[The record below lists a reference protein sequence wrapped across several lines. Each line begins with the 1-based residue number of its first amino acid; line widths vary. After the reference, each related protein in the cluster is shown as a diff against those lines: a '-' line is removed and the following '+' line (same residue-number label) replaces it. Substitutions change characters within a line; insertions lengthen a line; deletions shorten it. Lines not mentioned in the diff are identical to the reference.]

1 MCLFYINLLS
11 VFIHDL
17 FKESVM
23 KRTEIV
29 IILCVPSVHGLL
41 REHTYDRGRI
51 LNLLFLM
58 FLGAKASTAERN
70 QCYM

>member
-1 MCLFYINLLS
+1 
-11 VFIHDL
+11 
-17 FKESVM
+17 M